1 MGAPGGTGEPCVV
14 PPSER
19 AEIRLRDEAAVSLY
33 AVRHAPV
40 SDHRSAAGLADV
52 AAQVGK
58 TFLAAEHQVAGHAGE
73 TSDLVSAGRFSGGAQ
88 AFRGNLRAVESLR
101 IDDLGSPRGTGSG
114 RQPRAPPVGGRIP
127 DEIPFCSGSSP
138 KIERACPICDATSGA
153 GHCSSK
159 RLTGLS
165 HGSPKAATLHGIARD
180 RNPKIPRDGRILVA
194 PRNGIAKREGADD
207 LKRIGAG

>member
-1 MGAPGGTGEPCVV
+1 MSNARSSTVVSGSAGGTGEPCVV

-73 TSDLVSAGRFSGGAQ
+73 TPDLASGAVLRVEPEHWGKT
-88 AFRGNLRAVESLR
+88 RAVVPSER
-101 IDDLGSPRGTGSG
+101 RSPVPEGYGETGN
-114 RQPRAPPVGGRIP
+114 RAAH
-127 DEIPFCSGSSP
+127 
-138 KIERACPICDATSGA
+138 ERAADA
-153 GHCSSK
+153 K
-159 RLTGLS
+159 Q
-165 HGSPKAATLHGIARD
+165 
-180 RNPKIPRDGRILVA
+180 
-194 PRNGIAKREGADD
+194 
-207 LKRIGAG
+207 